1 MVDQE
6 EAVLVEVRVGIDCKS
21 LALVGTQMAELV
33 VGILVVER
41 KEREVENKYFGLV
54 GYKDHYYPRS
64 RRSSLEKHTKCHYRF
79 DCTGPVVKVF
89 GCNLVFEVA
98 EIVDTTDAGYL
109 EVVVDSAVSFAVME
123 VLVES
128 VLQFVAFVEAA
139 PSGSCMLGMVFVVQT
154 EMMMM
159 LVVYR
164 LSAAVVHE
172 SLSVLIFAGVVVS

>member
-1 MVDQE
+1 M
-6 EAVLVEVRVGIDCKS
+6 EVRVGIECKS

-54 GYKDHYYPRS
+54 GYKDHYYPHS
-64 RRSSLEKHTKCHYRF
+64 RRSSSEKHTKCHYRF
-79 DCTGPVVKVF
+79 DCTGPVEKVF

-98 EIVDTTDAGYL
+98 EIVDTTDVGYL

-123 VLVES
+123 VLLES
-128 VLQFVAFVEAA
+128 ALQFVAFVEAA
-139 PSGSCMLGMVFVVQT
+139 PSGSCMLGMVFAVQT

-159 LVVYR
+159 LVVYH
-164 LSAAVVHE
+164 LSAVVVHE
-172 SLSVLIFAGVVVS
+172 SLSVSIFAGVVVS

>member
-64 RRSSLEKHTKCHYRF
+64 RRSSSEKHTKCHYRF

-109 EVVVDSAVSFAVME
+109 EAVVDSAVSFAAMDVWWN
-123 VLVES
+123 LS
-128 VLQFVAFVEAA
+128 CSLLHLLRLLHLEAV
-139 PSGSCMLGMVFVVQT
+139 CLGWC
-154 EMMMM
+154 
-159 LVVYR
+159 LLCR
-164 LSAAVVHE
+164 LR
-172 SLSVLIFAGVVVS
+172 

>member
-1 MVDQE
+1 M
-6 EAVLVEVRVGIDCKS
+6 
-21 LALVGTQMAELV
+21 
-33 VGILVVER
+33 
-41 KEREVENKYFGLV
+41 
-54 GYKDHYYPRS
+54 
-64 RRSSLEKHTKCHYRF
+64 
-79 DCTGPVVKVF
+79 
-89 GCNLVFEVA
+89 FEVA

>member
-1 MVDQE
+1 M
-6 EAVLVEVRVGIDCKS
+6 EVRVGIECKS

-64 RRSSLEKHTKCHYRF
+64 CRSSSEKHTEYHYRF
-79 DCTGPVVKVF
+79 NCTGPVVKVF

-123 VLVES
+123 VLLES
-128 VLQFVAFVEAA
+128 ALQFVAFVEAA
-139 PSGSCMLGMVFVVQT
+139 PSGSCMLGMVFAVQT

-159 LVVYR
+159 LVVYH
-164 LSAAVVHE
+164 LSAVVVHE

>member
-1 MVDQE
+1 M
-6 EAVLVEVRVGIDCKS
+6 EVRVGIDCKS

-64 RRSSLEKHTKCHYRF
+64 RRSSSEKHTKCHYRF

-123 VLVES
+123 ALVES

-139 PSGSCMLGMVFVVQT
+139 PSGSCMLGMVFAVQT
-154 EMMMM
+154 EMMTMM
-159 LVVYR
+159 LVVYH
-164 LSAAVVHE
+164 LSAVVYE
-172 SLSVLIFAGVVVS
+172 SLSVLMFAGVVVS

>member
-1 MVDQE
+1 MVAQE
-6 EAVLVEVRVGIDCKS
+6 ELILVEVRVGIECKN
-21 LALVGTQMAELV
+21 LVLVGTQIAELV

-64 RRSSLEKHTKCHYRF
+64 CRSSSEKHTKCHYRF

-128 VLQFVAFVEAA
+128 VLQFVAFFEAA
-139 PSGSCMLGMVFVVQT
+139 PSGSCMLGMVFAVQT
-154 EMMMM
+154 EMMTMM
-159 LVVYR
+159 LVVYH
-164 LSAAVVHE
+164 LSAVVYE
-172 SLSVLIFAGVVVS
+172 SLSVLMFAGVVVS